1 MCKIHILF
9 ICEDVSYIKCKIRG
23 YTISYYVF
31 IYVEII
37 LLDRLVI
44 TSNKIIFVTL
54 LLSLVNLLSSNINIS
69 LSPKRLKLLGSE
81 PAYFFSFPNKYIS
94 HGIKVS
100 WKVKSEKWKG
110 SAVWQSNSKSSYK
123 KFSELPSS
131 NMTESLNFPPPFL

>member
-1 MCKIHILF
+1 MCVNI
-9 ICEDVSYIKCKIRG
+9 SYIKYKIG
-23 YTISYYVF
+23 ESTISYCVF

-37 LLDRLVI
+37 LLDRLII

-69 LSPKRLKLLGSE
+69 FSPKRLKLLGSE
-81 PAYFFSFPNKYIS
+81 PAYFFSFSNKYIS

-100 WKVKSEKWKG
+100 WKVKSEKRVKKEG

-123 KFSELPSS
+123 KFLELPSS

>member
-23 YTISYYVF
+23 YTISYCVF

-81 PAYFFSFPNKYIS
+81 PAYFFSFSNKYIS

-100 WKVKSEKWKG
+100 LKVKSEKRVKKDRLFDNQIPNP
-110 SAVWQSNSKSSYK
+110 ATRSSQHC
-123 KFSELPSS
+123 
-131 NMTESLNFPPPFL
+131 PFQI

>member
-23 YTISYYVF
+23 YTISYCVF

-100 WKVKSEKWKG
+100 LKVKSEKRVKKDRLFDNQIPNP
-110 SAVWQSNSKSSYK
+110 ATRNSQNCP
-123 KFSELPSS
+123 LQI
-131 NMTESLNFPPPFL
+131 